1 MRWRSTFLKIYKH
14 VRTKRKARYR
24 IASKNTLKLIS
35 KFFEGVKQLPQ
46 CLIYPFSRECVVSG
60 RGAVW
65 VEESPANGIT
75 LLWLLCLLSH
85 LGLLIKQQLS
95 NVHTP
100 ALNTLNTPNVCFN
113 CSHTQSISPIQW
125 GQKASRGPHSAFSF
139 ALEITWNIAIC
150 VVLM

>member
-100 ALNTLNTPNVCFN
+100 ALNTLNTPNVCLTVLIPRVSLPSSEVKKHREVHILHFP
-113 CSHTQSISPIQW
+113 SPWKSLGI
-125 GQKASRGPHSAFSF
+125 
-139 ALEITWNIAIC
+139 
-150 VVLM
+150 